1 MSGERESVCVTERG
15 ERGRGREKRVGERE
29 LGKEKGTDR
38 QVKRENNNNTL
49 VASE

>member
-1 MSGERESVCVTERG
+1 MGVCVTERG
-15 ERGRGREKRVGERE
+15 ERGKGREKRVGERE

-38 QVKRENNNNTL
+38 QVKREKNNNNTL